1 MERPVVCTNPF
12 SIVPSIGTPVSCVS
26 GHYDG
31 DEKDNFD
38 DDGEKEENGGVD
50 DDHDDGKPVA
60 IDDDRV
66 SLKNVMLF
74 VREAIP
80 REKCIF

>member
-38 DDGEKEENGGVD
+38 DDGEKEEGIHPKYLRNEY
-50 DDHDDGKPVA
+50 
-60 IDDDRV
+60 
-66 SLKNVMLF
+66 L
-74 VREAIP
+74 
-80 REKCIF
+80 